1 MLGFRT
7 WLKQSPVI
15 CPYTDSTSGK
25 NPTINSCWT
34 KFLRQ
39 SRLFYGAALMIGFM
53 LVLSTMFVNEHNF
66 KDAFVNKLSGSLKD
80 NVKEPCF
87 LTKTHC
93 SRGGA
98 EALPRGII
106 VETSDLQF
114 RSLSYEEES
123 EVAESMPKN
132 LLAMAVGIK
141 QKKDVDEIV
150 QKFPLTN
157 YTIML
162 FHYDGVVDQWQD
174 LPWSNQSIHIVGLHQ
189 TKWWFAKRF
198 MHPDIIAQYNY
209 VFLWDEDLG
218 VEHFHADKYLEV
230 MEAEGLEISQ
240 PALDP
245 ASADIHHALTR
256 RQSSGRAHKMI
267 LRNRGSTICTRES
280 NGPPC
285 TGYVEVMA
293 PVFSRAAWRCVW
305 YMIQNDLVH
314 GWGID
319 FKIGYCAQGVRS
331 EKVGIIDAE
340 YILHKGIP
348 SLGGPRLNKT
358 LEQEDVEKTFV
369 KGKKHSPGKQSDLRR
384 EVRKRSG
391 SEMLAFLR
399 RWKTA
404 AKRDHTWK
412 DPYKVLNDSSGNYHR
427 VR

>member
-1 MLGFRT
+1 MLGF
-7 WLKQSPVI
+7 
-15 CPYTDSTSGK
+15 CPYTDSLSGK
-25 NPTINSCWT
+25 NPTINSRWT

-39 SRLFYGAALMIGFM
+39 SRLFYVAAIMIGFTF
-53 LVLSTMFVNEHNF
+53 VFSTMFVNEHNI
-66 KDAFVNKLSGSLKD
+66 KDKK
-80 NVKEPCF
+80 PCYS
-87 LTKTHC
+87 TKTHC
-93 SRGGA
+93 NRGGA
-98 EALPRGII
+98 GALPKGII

-114 RSLSYEEES
+114 RSLSYEEEN
-123 EVAESMPKN
+123 EAKETMPKN

-141 QKKDVDEIV
+141 QKKDVDDIV
-150 QKFPLTN
+150 QKFPLSN
-157 YTIML
+157 FTIML
-162 FHYDGVVDQWQD
+162 FHYDGVVDQWHD

-198 MHPDIIAQYNY
+198 MHPDILAQYNY

-218 VEHFHADKYLEV
+218 VENFHADKYLEI

-245 ASADIHHALTR
+245 ASTDIHHALTR
-256 RQSSGRAHKMI
+256 RQPSGRAHKMI
-267 LRNRGSTICTRES
+267 LRNRGSTVCTRES

-293 PVFSRAAWRCVW
+293 PVFSRAAWHCVW

-331 EKVGIIDAE
+331 DKVGIIDAE

-348 SLGGPRLNKT
+348 SLGGPRLNRT
-358 LEQEDVEKTFV
+358 LERENAEKTFV
-369 KGKKHSPGKQSDLRR
+369 KGKKQPNLRR
-384 EVRKRSG
+384 EVRKRCG
-391 SEMLAFLR
+391 SEMLAFLK
-399 RWKTA
+399 RWKEA
-404 AKRDHTWK
+404 AKLDHTWK